1 MGSSIGRAAPCC
13 GVCQRFEFSPINYQV
28 RIWLDEDA
36 VLKTVGRDERL
47 GGSSPSRIA
56 KENNMRKDKRF
67 KTANPIYLYSD
78 ISAQYDLLLKEY
90 NELGHNYIEVSQDYI
105 KLANCYK
112 ELKKEN
118 TELKEEISEWKK
130 VSECDTPFQLNHL
143 LTEINKK
150 LQRLNQE
157 LRKLFC

>member
-1 MGSSIGRAAPCC
+1 MGSSIGRAAPFG
-13 GVCQRFEFSPINYQV
+13 GVGQRFEFSPINYKV

-36 VLKTVGRDERL
+36 VLKTVERDERF

-56 KENNMRKDKRF
+56 KESNMRKDKRF
-67 KTANPIYLYSD
+67 KT
-78 ISAQYDLLLKEY
+78 LLKKYE
-90 NELGHNYIEVSQDYI
+90 ELGHNYIEVSQDYI

>member
-1 MGSSIGRAAPCC
+1 
-13 GVCQRFEFSPINYQV
+13 
-28 RIWLDEDA
+28 
-36 VLKTVGRDERL
+36 
-47 GGSSPSRIA
+47 
-56 KENNMRKDKRF
+56 MRKDKRF

-78 ISAQYDLLLKEY
+78 LSAQFDLLLKEY
-90 NELGHNYIEVSQDYI
+90 DKLGQNYIEVVQDY
-105 KLANCYK
+105 
-112 ELKKEN
+112 

-157 LRKLFC
+157 LRKLFY